1 MNDKLYKFVKIGSG
15 LLGVI
20 GVILLVL
27 VLLAGDEAVRT
38 DLATQSRVVDPF
50 ITFTFVILGIAL
62 ILTIGFTLLGLLKNP
77 AALKKSLLTLAVLG
91 VLFFIAYMFS
101 NGDAVTGSRGVFLED
116 GEAGPVSRR
125 VGTLIYYT
133 YILGVIGLVCVLWG
147 SLKGMFS
154 K

>member
-1 MNDKLYKFVKIGSG
+1 MNHKLYKFVKIGSG

-62 ILTIGFTLLGLLKNP
+62 ILTLGFTLLGLLKNP
-77 AALKKSLLTLAVLG
+77 GALKKSLLTLAVLG
-91 VLFFIAYMFS
+91 VLFFIAYMLS
-101 NGDAVTGSRGVFLED
+101 NGDAVTDKFNQVIKD

-125 VGTLIYYT
+125 VGTLINYT